1 MKPQTNRQKQAVATK
16 QKIFTCALALFAKK
30 TYETITVQEICSTA
44 EVSVGAFYHHFK
56 SKDDILEEGYH
67 LFDAQA
73 EEEWDHFHPDDS
85 IDRIRF
91 LVSIQTNSMSKMGP
105 FAAMQYFKNQLSCSE
120 KYILNPS
127 RFFYKK
133 IQESIQS
140 GIDSAVLNGSAAE
153 ITEEILCLT
162 RGIIYDWG
170 LHEGSYSLENRT
182 AKMLDIL
189 LEHYTY

>member
-1 MKPQTNRQKQAVATK
+1 
-16 QKIFTCALALFAKK
+16 
-30 TYETITVQEICSTA
+30 
-44 EVSVGAFYHHFK
+44 
-56 SKDDILEEGYH
+56 
-67 LFDAQA
+67 
-73 EEEWDHFHPDDS
+73 
-85 IDRIRF
+85 
-91 LVSIQTNSMSKMGP
+91 MGP

>member
-1 MKPQTNRQKQAVATK
+1 MTR
-16 QKIFTCALALFAKK
+16 
-30 TYETITVQEICSTA
+30 
-44 EVSVGAFYHHFK
+44 GAFYHHFK

-170 LHEGSYSLENRT
+170 LHEGSYSLEDRT

-189 LEHYTY
+189 LEHYTH

>member
-1 MKPQTNRQKQAVATK
+1 MKPQTNRQKQALATK

-30 TYETITVQEICSTA
+30 AYETITVQEICSTA

-67 LFDAQA
+67 LFDAQT
-73 EEEWDHFHPDDS
+73 EEEWEHSHPDAS

-91 LVSIQTNSMSKMGP
+91 LVSIQTNSMRKMGP

-127 RFFYKK
+127 RFFYQK

-189 LEHYTY
+189 LEHYAH

>member
-73 EEEWDHFHPDDS
+73 EE
-85 IDRIRF
+85 
-91 LVSIQTNSMSKMGP
+91 
-105 FAAMQYFKNQLSCSE
+105 
-120 KYILNPS
+120 
-127 RFFYKK
+127 
-133 IQESIQS
+133 
-140 GIDSAVLNGSAAE
+140 
-153 ITEEILCLT
+153 
-162 RGIIYDWG
+162 
-170 LHEGSYSLENRT
+170 
-182 AKMLDIL
+182 
-189 LEHYTY
+189 